1 MEIND
6 FFLSFL
12 SVGSAAAM
20 LPVFLTK
27 TLFLSPQLPRS
38 TSDFFIIQNNLA
50 FIQIKLL
57 IYLCISKKKLMTST
71 QRNNQPLNHF
81 F

>member
-20 LPVFLTK
+20 LPVFLIK
-27 TLFLSPQLPRS
+27 TLFLGPFL
-38 TSDFFIIQNNLA
+38 
-50 FIQIKLL
+50 IK
-57 IYLCISKKKLMTST
+57 T
-71 QRNNQPLNHF
+71 PAA
-81 F
+81 

>member
-20 LPVFLTK
+20 LPVFLTETLSYHPSRLRVHLISLLYK
-27 TLFLSPQLPRS
+27 TIWPSFRLS
-38 TSDFFIIQNNLA
+38 F
-50 FIQIKLL
+50 
-57 IYLCISKKKLMTST
+57 
-71 QRNNQPLNHF
+71 
-81 F
+81 